1 MTISTYAELKTAIAN
16 WFMDRTDIGT
26 TYGDEIIALAE
37 AYFNQNLR
45 VREMETVEDLT
56 PDVDGVCTLPAEYI
70 EAQRVVELASIRRPL
85 EFITPEMADVW
96 YADRAGG
103 LASCYTIVGTTLT
116 ALPTST
122 NDIELTYW
130 AVIPPLSG
138 SQTTNWLLTKS
149 PNLYLHTCLMY
160 AAEFAKVQDQFVQ
173 EAALVA
179 RFVELLHGANERG
192 KFGNAAV
199 MQRGPT
205 P

>member
-1 MTISTYAELKTAIAN
+1 MTISTYAELKTAITN
-16 WFMDRTDIGT
+16 WFMDRSDVGT
-26 TYGDEIIALAE
+26 SYGDEIIDLAE
-37 AYFNQNLR
+37 AYFNLNLR
-45 VREMETVEDLT
+45 VREMETVDDLE
-56 PDVDGVCTLPAEYI
+56 PDVDSICTLPTDFI

-85 EFITPEMADVW
+85 EFLTPEMVDEW
-96 YADRAGG
+96 YPDRAGG
-103 LASCYTIVGTTLT
+103 LACHYTIVGEELT
-116 ALPTST
+116 VFPMSS

-130 AVIPPLSG
+130 AEIPALSG

-160 AAEFAKVQDQFVQ
+160 AAEFAKDQAQFVQ

-179 RFVELLHGANERG
+179 RFVELINAAGQRA

-199 MQRGPT
+199 TQRGPT